1 MKEKESEK
9 EEEGGTAAAGADAD
23 QSGAGLRLGLTLGVL
38 AVVCNFAF
46 DGCGMSRV
54 SSYYSHY
61 DGSAGYSH
69 LILAGR
75 VESIEEPPS
84 SLWRNLHYGSK
95 LRGQKVVKLQI
106 TRSEVPLEDFE
117 ILFANEKVLGETKP
131 GQLRCFHV
139 SHVGNYYSFL
149 FRSRYSFEAYAGHE
163 FSEKD
168 HPDLA
173 PRPGWQGPYKLY
185 SVCAIAL
192 PLLFLTAAM
201 GFLAVHELTLRR
213 ERLRALLLAAP
224 FLFLY
229 MGAAAYITW
238 LDWVDRIWPIGKS
251 LCLAI
256 LIGMLVRALLKR
268 PAPKPDRPSPAR
280 SKKGRRASAP

>member
-1 MKEKESEK
+1 MGREPMK
-9 EEEGGTAAAGADAD
+9 D
-23 QSGAGLRLGLTLGVL
+23 QTDAGLRLGLMLGVL

-54 SSYYSHY
+54 SGYFDHY

-95 LRGQKVVKLQI
+95 LRGQKAVTLQI
-106 TRSEVPLEDFE
+106 LRSEIPAEDLE
-117 ILFANEKVLGETKP
+117 ILFANQKVLGETKP

-149 FRSRYSFEAYAGHE
+149 FNTRYAFEAYAAHE
-163 FSEKD
+163 LSEND
-168 HPDLA
+168 HSGLA
-173 PRPGWQGPYKLY
+173 PRPGWQLPYMLY
-185 SVCAIAL
+185 SACAIAL

-201 GFLAVHELTLRR
+201 ALLARNELTVRR
-213 ERLRALLLAAP
+213 ERRRALRLAAP
-224 FLFLY
+224 FVFLY
-229 MGAAAYITW
+229 AAAAAYITW

-256 LIGMLVRALLKR
+256 LIGLFVWGLFKR
-268 PAPKPDRPSPAR
+268 PAP
-280 SKKGRRASAP
+280 